1 VAVGGAGSV
10 GMSVGARV
18 ECWYVGSD
26 GKPEA
31 TSVLGEARLTGG
43 VPQRWHRRRG
53 AGGAV

>member
-1 VAVGGAGSV
+1 MAVGGAGSV